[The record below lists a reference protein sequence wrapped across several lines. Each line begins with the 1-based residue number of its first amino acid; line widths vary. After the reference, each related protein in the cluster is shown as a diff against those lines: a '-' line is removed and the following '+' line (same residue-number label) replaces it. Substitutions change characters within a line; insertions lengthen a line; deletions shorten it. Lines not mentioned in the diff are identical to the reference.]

1 MVLMYKAI
9 DVVCTAGRQS
19 IWTRASADI
28 MQLGY
33 IDFDEIGVFYI
44 MEIYSGWQVYS
55 LLYTISY
62 NMA

>member
-9 DVVCTAGRQS
+9 DIVGTAGLQS
-19 IWTRASADI
+19 IWTGASADI